1 MNLKLTRSA
10 KTLLFFIIIAFTGC
24 EKENVAE
31 DQTISQEKTV
41 FEAKKWL
48 ENTETQSS
56 ILEHSKQIDWNN
68 AIVTDGAKGKVVEV
82 PLILED
88 NLTLKMNDDLEAKS
102 FHRLVF
108 RPEANG
114 SFKVSDVI
122 FFTKDQNFDNT
133 NKEINFYTVDKKFN
147 GTIMVVNSK
156 NEVAL
161 PREYE
166 KGKELLKPTKN
177 NVTAKAPYSTCLFLG
192 WYTGSEGNKRFT
204 PITMIGCYGSGDS
217 DDYGGPHGG
226 SGGDGSTRTPNTVE
240 NNIEKKI
247 DDSKLDPCPKAVMEQ
262 LKSGTNY
269 DIAEILRILGA
280 SSIYNVNM
288 VMKSTVGKGY
298 AETQKLSTYNY
309 EIRIDRD
316 KSTDGTKLYKAT
328 VLIHEVIHA
337 FFLSIVDDYNSTQ
350 STTLAS
356 FPELFEVY
364 VKKEHSAS
372 KDKQDAQ
379 HKEMADKYVNAMAGA
394 LQEYD
399 DNSTVPYQVYKD
411 LAWGT
416 LKDAPIFDATFPS
429 GSADNIRIINR
440 TNAEATGHA
449 IAQGTPYEQKP
460 VGKSC
465 N

>member
-48 ENTETQSS
+48 ENTETQLS

-133 NKEINFYTVDKKFN
+133 DKEINFYTVDKKFN

-166 KGKELLKPTKN
+166 KGEELLKPTKN

-280 SSIYNVNM
+280 NSIYNVNM
-288 VMKSTVGKGY
+288 VMKSAGTY
-298 AETQKLSTYNY
+298 AETQKISAYNY
-309 EIRIDRD
+309 EIRVDRE
-316 KSTDGTKLYKAT
+316 KYTDGTTLFKAT
-328 VLIHEVIHA
+328 SLIHEVIHA
-337 FFLSIVDDYNSTQ
+337 YFLSIVDNYNYTP
-350 STTLAS
+350 STTLLT
-356 FPELFEVY
+356 FPDLFEIF
-364 VKKEHSAS
+364 VKKDHPDS
-372 KDKQDAQ
+372 KDKKDAQ
-379 HKEMADKYVNAMAGA
+379 HKTMADRYVNAMASA

-399 DNSTVPYQVYKD
+399 NNSNVPYQVYKD
-411 LAWGT
+411 LAWGS
-416 LKDAPIFDATFPS
+416 LKDAPIFNATFPP
-429 GSADNIRIINR
+429 GSADNIRILNR
-440 TNAEATGHA
+440 YSCESAGRPVVA
-449 IAQGTPYEQKP
+449 GTPNEQKP
-460 VGKSC
+460 VGKPC